1 MDRETQN
8 MSTIEREA
16 TGLEQMEA
24 VTAGIREFVRR
35 EAAGL
40 QQSLE
45 HDRKIVAEHIPSLIQ
60 RVSAQGGQEIDRL
73 INDMKILRDR
83 LHDEGERVQR
93 EIAEYVTLSQMAR
106 QWTNFISKS
115 LRHWKRP
122 DAPGASLKPATMAHS
137 ER

>member
-1 MDRETQN
+1 MET
-8 MSTIEREA
+8 
-16 TGLEQMEA
+16 
-24 VTAGIREFVRR
+24 VTAGIREFVRS

-40 QQSLE
+40 QQSPE

-73 INDMKILRDR
+73 ISDMKILRER

-93 EIAEYVTLSQMAR
+93 EIAEYVTLSQRAR
-106 QWTNFISKS
+106 QWTDIIAKS
-115 LRHWKRP
+115 LRHCTRP
-122 DAPGASLKPATMAHS
+122 DAPGPSLEPATHS